1 MKTTLNEE
9 TKLNKKIN
17 IKLSQ
22 MSDFNEQISVDK
34 YARGTDINF

>member
-22 MSDFNEQISVDK
+22 MSDFNEQIGVDK